1 MSSLAETNDEWKRYV
16 TNNFSQLVET
26 LQPSSLVDHLLTDGL
41 ISNEQRAIV
50 DQCGTDEAQ
59 ARKLLD
65 IVRRKGVDRLFRLCK
80 GLKVSRQEHVIRDVM
95 KIPADH
101 RIWRQIQ
108 QQVQPVPQP
117 QSNQQVC
124 VSAAVL
130 LRVTVAVV

>member
-1 MSSLAETNDEWKRYV
+1 MSSLAESNDEWERYV
-16 TNNFSQLVET
+16 TNNFAQLVET

-50 DQCGTDEAQ
+50 NQWGTDEAQ
-59 ARKLLD
+59 ARELLD
-65 IVRRKGVDRLFRLCK
+65 IVRHKGVDRLFRLCK

-95 KIPADH
+95 KIPAEH
-101 RIWRQIQ
+101 RIWQLQ
-108 QQVQPVPQP
+108 QQEQPVSQP

-130 LRVTVAVV
+130 LGMTVAVV